1 MEGIIT
7 VINASPLPYSI
18 YGKDG
23 RKLMSLFGKI
33 LDKLGLN
40 KKKEAEEQQAKDLAE
55 MARKEAEA
63 RAKLAAKPAASA
75 PAAKPAAPAPRP
87 AAAPQPAVAPK
98 TVAPAAPVA
107 TAPAAPK
114 AISEVDVVKQLEQKA
129 TGTGL
134 NWKQSIVDL
143 LTLLDIEH
151 SREARVEL
159 AKELGAPEEVMGDS
173 ARMNTWPHKTVLKKI
188 AENGGNIPQSL
199 LD

>member
-7 VINASPLPYSI
+7 VINASPLCYPNVSK
-18 YGKDG
+18 GFT
-23 RKLMSLFGKI
+23 MSLFSKI
-33 LDKLGLN
+33 LDKLGLR
-40 KKKEAEEQQAKDLAE
+40 KDKEDDQSAASKPAS
-55 MARKEAEA
+55 
-63 RAKLAAKPAASA
+63 AKPTTPSSTSRLT
-75 PAAKPAAPAPRP
+75 PRP
-87 AAAPQPAVAPK
+87 ATTNTARPSTSTPARGTSTAQQR
-98 TVAPAAPVA
+98 PVV
-107 TAPAAPK
+107 APAAPK

-129 TGTGL
+129 KGTGL

-173 ARMNTWPHKTVLKKI
+173 ARMNTWLHKTVLKKI
-188 AENGGNIPQSL
+188 AENGGNIPQNL